1 MEVNMTE
8 LRQRMIRDMTIR
20 GFSPRTHSSYLTAV
34 RGLARHYRRS
44 PDQLSLDEVQ
54 AYLAHMVTVR
64 KLSWST
70 CNVAVSAFRFLYEV
84 TLGRDATSF
93 EIPRPKQ
100 SQTLPEILSQD
111 EVVRLLESPPNPKHR
126 LLLAAIYSAGLRVS
140 EAVRLKVNDVDRSR
154 MTLRIEQGKGRKDRV
169 VPLSRRLLK
178 QIETYW
184 QAHPP
189 RQWLFPNR
197 QGTRGVDVTV
207 AQKVFMMAKL
217 RTGISKRGG
226 IHSLRHA
233 FATHLIESGADVPTV
248 QRLLGHRSVSTTM
261 RYFHLSQTRLAT
273 IRSPLDLLDAPR

>member
-1 MEVNMTE
+1 
-8 LRQRMIRDMTIR
+8 
-20 GFSPRTHSSYLTAV
+20 V

-44 PDQLSLDEVQ
+44 PDELSSDEVQ
-54 AYLAHMVTVR
+54 DYLVHLITTR
-64 KLSWST
+64 RLSWST
-70 CNVAVSAFRFLYEV
+70 CNVAISAFRFLFQV
-84 TLGRDATSF
+84 TLGRDASVF

-100 SQTLPEILSQD
+100 SQRLPEILSRD
-111 EVVRLLESPPNPKHR
+111 EVAQLLSSPPNRKHQ
-126 LLLAAIYSAGLRVS
+126 LLLATIYAAGLRVS
-140 EAVRLKVNDVDRSR
+140 EAVRLKVTDLDRGR

-169 VPLSRRLLK
+169 VPLSRRLLE
-178 QIETYW
+178 QLERYW
-184 QAHPP
+184 QARPP

-197 QGTRGVDVTV
+197 LGTRAIDPTT

-217 RTGISKRGG
+217 RTGIRKRGG